1 MRVLFFGTYDA
12 ETLTRVRTLQEGFA
26 ALGDDVT
33 ECNVPLGLDTAWRV
47 RILQRPWLLPVL
59 GYRLCSA
66 WVRLLADARRTGP
79 VDAVVVGYMGHFDV
93 HLARLRWRRQPI
105 ALDHLVS
112 AADTALDR
120 RSGSALLQRTL
131 RSVDRAALRAA
142 EVACIDTEEDLEIL
156 PPEFLRKAVLVPV
169 GAPSSW
175 FHEPPEAAPEG
186 PLRVVFYGSFTP
198 LHGAT
203 VIGEAIALL
212 TGEESS
218 IDFTMV
224 GRGQDYERARAAAA
238 GSGAVTWVDWIEPAE
253 LPRVVAG
260 HDVCLGIFGTTPKA
274 QRVVPMKVFGGA
286 AAGCAVVTSD
296 TTPQRRA
303 LGEAGVFVRAGD
315 PAALAE
321 ALRALAADPGR
332 TRDLRR
338 AAYRHAQEAF
348 RPEASVRD
356 LRQRLAELTQA

>member
-186 PLRVVFYGSFTP
+186 PLRVVFYGSYTP

-212 TGEESS
+212 AGEGSL
-218 IDFTMV
+218 DRLHD
-224 GRGQDYERARAAAA
+224 GGARPGLRARAGRRGGLRRRDLGRLDRAGRAAA
-238 GSGAVTWVDWIEPAE
+238 RRRRARR
-253 LPRVVAG
+253 LPRDLR
-260 HDVCLGIFGTTPKA
+260 HDPEGPA
-274 QRVVPMKVFGGA
+274 
-286 AAGCAVVTSD
+286 
-296 TTPQRRA
+296 RRA
-303 LGEAGVFVRAGD
+303 DEGLRRSRRRVRRRHLGHGTAATCPGEAGVFVRPGD